1 MAENDVLVTFFSRTG
16 NTRRI
21 AEFIQQELGCD
32 SFDIQVVDPYPT
44 DYDATVERARR
55 ELDSD
60 SRPDLA
66 ADLDNTNSYDTVFV
80 GYPCWWGT
88 MPMAVFTFMEAH
100 DLSGKKIAPF
110 CTHEGSRLGR
120 SVKDISAL
128 CPRSTVLEA
137 LAVKGSTVDGA
148 RGEVSEWLRRIGI
161 TEAKANR

>member
-1 MAENDVLVTFFSRTG
+1 MSNNRTLVIFFSRTG
-16 NTRRI
+16 NTHVI
-21 AEFIQQELGCD
+21 ADFIQKELDCD
-32 SFDIQVVDPYPT
+32 LFEIQVLDLYPK
-44 DYDATVERARR
+44 DYDATVDRARK
-55 ELDSD
+55 ELDGD
-60 SRPDLA
+60 FRPQLISG
-66 ADLDNTNSYDTVFV
+66 LDNIESYETVFV

-88 MPMAVFTFMEAH
+88 MPMAVFTFLEAH

-148 RGEVSEWLRRIGI
+148 RSDVSEWLRRIGM